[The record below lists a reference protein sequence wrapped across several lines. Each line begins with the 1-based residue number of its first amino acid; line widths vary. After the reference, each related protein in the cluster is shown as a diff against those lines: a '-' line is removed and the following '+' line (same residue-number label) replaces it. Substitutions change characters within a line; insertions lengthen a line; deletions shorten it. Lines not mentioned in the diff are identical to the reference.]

1 MIGKMKAKMIL
12 VSIMIAMIAGMV
24 SGGTLWLCE
33 AGVKARS
40 SAETPFFEREK
51 LKKALYILPC
61 AVYNIL
67 ELKILRKGITQ

>member
-1 MIGKMKAKMIL
+1 MKK
-12 VSIMIAMIAGMV
+12 AG
-24 SGGTLWLCE
+24 SRR
-33 AGVKARS
+33 RS